1 MIDPIAQ
8 NICNICVAGALS
20 LKGTIS
26 AQYAGALAIKIAVA
40 EVEDED
46 EAVQEHETADSRP
59 PIPDPRGD
67 GASNKDTNEG
77 TERSAALES

>member
-26 AQYAGALAIKIAVA
+26 AQYAGALAIKIP
-40 EVEDED
+40 
-46 EAVQEHETADSRP
+46 HG
-59 PIPDPRGD
+59 IPSSICDAKNTPELLP
-67 GASNKDTNEG
+67 K
-77 TERSAALES
+77 